1 MVNVPLDDKLAAAL
15 NAKASAQGL
24 TVQEYLQTLLLLP
37 TPARPTAPVSPD
49 ELDQLLDEEALLGP
63 SPVGSFSRAEIY
75 SDHD

>member
-1 MVNVPLDDKLAAAL
+1 MVNVPLDDTLAAAL

-24 TVQEYLQTLLLLP
+24 TVQEYLQTLLLP
-37 TPARPTAPVSPD
+37 TPARPTAPGSPD